1 MSRSRQLRAIVTG
14 RVQGVYFRG
23 ATEERAR
30 SLDLSGWVRNRP
42 DGTVEVMAQGPETR
56 LQALLAFL
64 RQGPPAARVVSV
76 ETEWLEGGDLP
87 SPFEIRG

>member
-30 SLDLSGWVRNRP
+30 SLDLAGWVRNRP
-42 DGTVEVMAQGPETR
+42 DGTVEVMAQGPEAR

-64 RQGPPAARVVSV
+64 HQGPPAARVISV
-76 ETEWLEGGDLP
+76 ETEWLDAEDLP
-87 SPFEIRG
+87 SPFTIRG

>member
-42 DGTVEVMAQGPETR
+42 DGTVEVMARGPEAR
-56 LQALLAFL
+56 LQALLVFL
-64 RQGPPAARVVSV
+64 RQGPPAARVISV
-76 ETEWLEGGDLP
+76 ETEWLDEEDLP

>member
-1 MSRSRQLRAIVTG
+1 MSPSRQLRAIVTG

-23 ATEERAR
+23 ATEERAQ

-42 DGTVEVMAQGPETR
+42 DGTVEVLAQGPEPQ
-56 LQALLAFL
+56 LQALLTFL

-76 ETEWLEGGDLP
+76 ETEWLDADDLP
-87 SPFEIRG
+87 SPFTIRG